1 MSFKKLVILRVFAMD
16 YHSGQASRGYLLLCK
31 STKRLERIYQYKE
44 RHPVNIDSIE
54 KAARRT
60 KLYKDLVDKY
70 GDKI

>member
-16 YHSGQASRGYLLLCK
+16 YHSGQGSRGYKIL
-31 STKRLERIYQYKE
+31 SMTYKRLFNKGFADHMI
-44 RHPVNIDSIE
+44 

-70 GDKI
+70 GSQM

>member
-16 YHSGQASRGYLLLCK
+16 YHSGQSSRGYKILSMTFL
-31 STKRLERIYQYKE
+31 RLKAKGKY
-44 RHPVNIDSIE
+44 HIE
-54 KAARRT
+54 DHILKAARRT

>member
-16 YHSGQASRGYLLLCK
+16 YHSGQNSRGYKIL
-31 STKRLERIYQYKE
+31 SMTHKRLISKDYT
-44 RHPVNIDSIE
+44 HATSDNTMNC
-54 KAARRT
+54 ARRT